1 MWIQNLTEGTCEVG
15 AGGCLGLG
23 PAPGSHYSCLGRRG
37 LGGRGAGLQWARG
50 SVRLEGGST
59 GQERTLLCPAQ
70 ALALQEHS
78 VPSPAFRTLPV
89 TRAARTIRNTHSAKL
104 GTFLPYNYTSE
115 TFSFPKV
122 CPHVYKY
129 DYILKH

>member
-15 AGGCLGLG
+15 AGG
-23 PAPGSHYSCLGRRG
+23 CLGRRG

-78 VPSPAFRTLPV
+78 VPSPAFRTPPRHACS
-89 TRAARTIRNTHSAKL
+89 TYY
-104 GTFLPYNYTSE
+104 P
-115 TFSFPKV
+115 
-122 CPHVYKY
+122 
-129 DYILKH
+129 

>member
-78 VPSPAFRTLPV
+78 VPSPAFRTPPRHACS
-89 TRAARTIRNTHSAKL
+89 TYY
-104 GTFLPYNYTSE
+104 P
-115 TFSFPKV
+115 
-122 CPHVYKY
+122 
-129 DYILKH
+129 